1 MRLRVMITEVTSL
14 HFGRRR
20 LIFGSQVGLF
30 TAIINSLAS
39 HETNAESIF
48 FPFSFWCASL
58 YSLGNDVFV
67 L

>member
-48 FPFSFWCASL
+48 FPFSFLVCL
-58 YSLGNDVFV
+58 PLFFR
-67 L
+67 